1 MASKAELETAIRN
14 DILNDIRALIESKYG
29 TDALQ
34 ISASEIAIPVLD
46 KEGNEKW
53 AVAKVSIP
61 RGTRNGDGGYNP
73 YDGYAAAKDYKLDLE
88 ERAAK
93 KAKSAAKKE
102 AAEKER
108 EKKRAD
114 KKQAQEAKAALAEL
128 KKVRVDM
135 TEKE

>member
-61 RGTRNGDGGYNP
+61 RGTRSGGSYEP
-73 YDGYAAAKDYKLDLE
+73 YDGYAAAEDYRLE
-88 ERAAK
+88 MEDKAAK
-93 KAKSAAKKE
+93 VAARE
-102 AAEKER
+102 
-108 EKKRAD
+108 EKKR
-114 KKQAQEAKAALAEL
+114 LAEAEKGRKREMRTRKVKETDL
-128 KKVRVDM
+128 KKMASQIAVKDN
-135 TEKE
+135 E